1 MKQLLSG
8 LAAIAITVA
17 VATQP
22 VGAQEVIKIG
32 VILPYSGQFADTAT
46 QLDNGIK
53 LYMKQKGDRVAGKRI
68 EVIRKDVG
76 GVAPDVAKRLA
87 QELVIRDGVDI
98 IAGFVLTPNAI
109 AASDISAQAKKFM
122 VIMNA
127 ATSVVITKSDY
138 SVRTSLTLPQVCST
152 FGAWVYKSGTKK
164 TYTMASDYGPGHDCE
179 RAYQNAFKGAGG
191 EIVGSVRMPVANPDF
206 SAFVQ
211 RAKDLGPESIFV
223 FVPAGAQPAAL
234 GKAFAERG
242 IDPTKMKILGSGEVT
257 DESAV
262 KSMGDAAIGIVTA
275 WHYDHSHDSAVNKAF
290 VQAYSEANPG
300 PKPNFLAV
308 GGYDGM
314 HLIYE
319 TLKKTHG
326 STDAQ
331 ALVDAAKGMSW
342 ESPRGPITIDPETRD
357 IVQTI
362 YIRRVQKVG
371 GALVNVEFDK
381 VENVKDPTLRK

>member
-1 MKQLLSG
+1 MQRLLG
-8 LAAIAITVA
+8 RLAGIAIAVA
-17 VATQP
+17 ASTQAS
-22 VGAQEVIKIG
+22 AQDVVKVG

-53 LYMKQKGDRVAGKRI
+53 LYMKQKGDAVAGKKI
-68 EVIRKDVG
+68 EIIRRDVG
-76 GVAPDVAKRLA
+76 GVAPDVARRLA
-87 QELVIRDGVDI
+87 QELVTRDGVDI

-127 ATSVVITKSDY
+127 ATSIVITKSDY
-138 SVRTSLTLPQVCST
+138 SVRTSLTLPQVCAT
-152 FGAWVYKSGTKK
+152 FGAWVHKSGTRK

-179 RAYQNAFKGAGG
+179 RAYQNAFKEAGG
-191 EIVGSVRMPVANPDF
+191 EVVGAVRMPVANPDF

-211 RAKDLGPESIFV
+211 RAKDLAPESIFV

-242 IDPTKMKILGSGEVT
+242 IDPTKMKVLGTGEVT
-257 DESAV
+257 DESAL

-275 WHYDHSHDSAVNKAF
+275 WHYDYNHDSAVNKAF
-290 VQAYSEANPG
+290 VKAYSEANPG

-314 HLIYE
+314 HLIYQA
-319 TLKKTHG
+319 LKKTNG

-331 ALVDAAKGMSW
+331 ALVGAAKGMSW
-342 ESPRGPITIDPETRD
+342 ESPRGPIMIDPQTRD

-362 YIRRVQKVG
+362 YMRRVEKVG

-381 VENVKDPTLRK
+381 VENVKDPTVKK